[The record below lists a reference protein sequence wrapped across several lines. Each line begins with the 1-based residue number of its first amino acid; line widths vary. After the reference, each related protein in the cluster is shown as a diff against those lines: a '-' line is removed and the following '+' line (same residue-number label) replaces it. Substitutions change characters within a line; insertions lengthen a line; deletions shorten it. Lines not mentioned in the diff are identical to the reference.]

1 MNKLQSIVFKYP
13 VAFGLLII
21 IPATLLT
28 EIHLEDNLFRFM
40 DHQNASYLT
49 GIIEQGGVS
58 LLLVL
63 LLRQLGLLKEAGFT
77 KPGQWKNV
85 WLIWPIFV
93 FSVINGGTSPFDG
106 TLTID
111 ASQPVRLVLFVL
123 LYISVG
129 LFEEFL
135 FRSVT
140 LTLLLRKW
148 GSTRKGIY
156 LAVLVSCSVFGVL
169 HLVNLIMGRR
179 SLLSTASQIV
189 YGSFFGVFFA
199 ACFLRNKSVWPVVF
213 SHALFDLCGNFEDIA
228 VGSVTFGQIH
238 ETTLQSALIAGLI
251 TLPLLIYGLF
261 ILRKV
266 MPVQSDEPEALAAPA
281 TA

>member
-28 EIHLEDNLFRFM
+28 EIHLENNLFRFM

-58 LLLVL
+58 LPLVL

-77 KPGQWKNV
+77 KPGQWKSV

-93 FSVINGGTSPFDG
+93 YSVINGGTSPFDG

-111 ASQPVRLVLFVL
+111 VSQPVRILLFLL

-129 LFEEFL
+129 FIEEIL
-135 FRSVT
+135 FRSMT

-156 LAVLVSCSVFGVL
+156 LAVLVSSSVFGVL
-169 HLVNLIMGRR
+169 HLINFILGRR
-179 SLLSTASQIV
+179 SLLSTATQIV
-189 YGSFFGVFFA
+189 YGTFFGVFFA
-199 ACFLRNKSVWPVVF
+199 ACFLRNKSVWPVIF

-228 VGSVTFGQIH
+228 VGSTTFGQVH
-238 ETTLQSALIAGLI
+238 EITLQNALVSGLV
-251 TLPLLIYGLF
+251 TLPLLIYGLW
-261 ILRKV
+261 ILRKTA
-266 MPVQSDEPEALAAPA
+266 PVQSDEPKALTAPA